1 MRPKNFKGGRCI
13 KTKLKKCEE
22 VARTYDKIQTAYADV
37 LDKDKNVEVIKCN
50 VLLENLEDGEFTT
63 DFLCTKTNGDLMV
76 RECVFRKKLSLPR
89 TCKLL
94 DASRKYWARR
104 GITDWAIVVEEG
116 ESADEE
122 ELIAEITAEMLT
134 AELHIPDDSET
145 PENAVAYIHS
155 WSSYLQDRPN
165 EIVSAAAKAET
176 ACDLIMECLREME
189 LEEQKVMNEN
199 IEEER

>member
-1 MRPKNFKGGRCI
+1 MRIVVFYCSDSMISPKKIKFREVIPRKMCFSGDFSEKEKTMRPLKIKDRCT
-13 KTKLKKCEE
+13 KKKLKKCQE
-22 VARTYDKIQTAYADV
+22 VARTYDKIQTAYAEV
-37 LDKDKNVEVIKCN
+37 LDRDKNIEKIKCN

-122 ELIAEITAEMLT
+122 E
-134 AELHIPDDSET
+134 
-145 PENAVAYIHS
+145 
-155 WSSYLQDRPN
+155 
-165 EIVSAAAKAET
+165 
-176 ACDLIMECLREME
+176 
-189 LEEQKVMNEN
+189 
-199 IEEER
+199 

>member
-1 MRPKNFKGGRCI
+1 MSCDTDHSPNFYDFWGLEMPKINFWRNFWEKEKTMRPKNFKGGRCI
-13 KTKLKKCEE
+13 KSKLKKCDE
-22 VARTYDKIQTAYADV
+22 VARTYDKIQTAYAEV
-37 LDKDKNVEVIKCN
+37 LDRDKNIEKIKCN

-122 ELIAEITAEMLT
+122 E
-134 AELHIPDDSET
+134 
-145 PENAVAYIHS
+145 
-155 WSSYLQDRPN
+155 
-165 EIVSAAAKAET
+165 
-176 ACDLIMECLREME
+176 
-189 LEEQKVMNEN
+189 
-199 IEEER
+199 

>member
-1 MRPKNFKGGRCI
+1 MRPLKIKDRCT
-13 KTKLKKCEE
+13 KKKLKKCEE

-37 LDKDKNVEVIKCN
+37 LDKDKNIEVIKCN

-116 ESADEE
+116 VSSRCINCNWKKSILFQLVRLFFKMHFNSIRFWHWSSESAW
-122 ELIAEITAEMLT
+122 
-134 AELHIPDDSET
+134 
-145 PENAVAYIHS
+145 N
-155 WSSYLQDRPN
+155 
-165 EIVSAAAKAET
+165 
-176 ACDLIMECLREME
+176 
-189 LEEQKVMNEN
+189 
-199 IEEER
+199 

>member
-1 MRPKNFKGGRCI
+1 MSCDTDHSPNFYVFGDLKCQKSIFGKIFGKQEDAMRPKNFKGGRCI
-13 KTKLKKCEE
+13 KTKLKKWQE

-37 LDKDKNVEVIKCN
+37 LDKDKNIEVIKCN

-104 GITDWAIVVEEG
+104 GITDWAIDVEEG
-116 ESADEE
+116 ESSDEE
-122 ELIAEITAEMLT
+122 EW
-134 AELHIPDDSET
+134 PD
-145 PENAVAYIHS
+145 
-155 WSSYLQDRPN
+155 
-165 EIVSAAAKAET
+165 
-176 ACDLIMECLREME
+176 
-189 LEEQKVMNEN
+189 
-199 IEEER
+199 